1 MPVVLFNFKMAKRD
15 LIISHLTPR
24 LHVAIEPGALSE
36 IYICTGSVTKLDHAL
51 QANCGPL
58 ATI

>member
-1 MPVVLFNFKMAKRD
+1 MAKGD